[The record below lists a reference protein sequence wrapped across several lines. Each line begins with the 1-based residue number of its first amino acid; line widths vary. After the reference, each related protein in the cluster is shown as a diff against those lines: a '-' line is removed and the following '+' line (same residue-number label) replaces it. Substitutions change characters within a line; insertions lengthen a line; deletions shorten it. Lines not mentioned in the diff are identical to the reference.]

1 MGEGDW
7 THGQMLLLENGV
19 KYTSKNHEE
28 ILLVCLNVTRS
39 VKGSQE
45 GQLVPDLSTPMYL
58 VAWAMCLQIIC
69 GDVEASGKYKV

>member
-45 GQLVPDLSTPMYL
+45 GQLVAETRLIHTDVPGCLGNVFTDYL
-58 VAWAMCLQIIC
+58 WGC
-69 GDVEASGKYKV
+69 